1 MKRIAVF
8 PGSFDPITIGHLDI
22 VERALP
28 LFDEIIIA
36 IGIHSQKK
44 YLYSLEQRKDW
55 IRKVFENNSKIK
67 VDSYKG
73 LTVNYCKEVNATYIL
88 RGVRTSKDFE
98 YEKEIA
104 HANHSINENIETILI
119 LSRPELS
126 FVSSSIVREILS
138 NDGDASNFIPKK
150 IVSEF

>member
-73 LTVNYCKEVNATYIL
+73 LTVNYCKKVDATYIL

>member
-8 PGSFDPITIGHLDI
+8 PGSFDPMTIGHLDI